1 MAAKE
6 CGPPTQH
13 PGVTKVQEN
22 YANEDKRFSQ
32 RVSLTGLRGSAAGL
46 FVFVPLTSGFGGR
59 PCNGPSA
66 APRRPE
72 PLTARLSA
80 GDRGSG
86 PERRVRDR
94 RANQSP
100 PGSPLWAMLA
110 KPRWKSLELLII
122 NSCMRERA
130 HTQMYTQN
138 PPAPQI
144 SPALGMGAEALPPP
158 PPFPSPLSPPCA
170 AQPGR
175 VPEAPW
181 GRVGCS
187 PAWTCPPRSPS
198 LPPTP
203 RGKLSL
209 LFCPALGGGS
219 PPFFVQEQH
228 SGARAKRALTRG
240 LKASWS
246 PGPSGCGLRDRAG
259 ALRSA
264 EV

>member
-158 PPFPSPLSPPCA
+158 PPFPSPLSP
-170 AQPGR
+170 R
-175 VPEAPW
+175 VPHSRA
-181 GRVGCS
+181 GC
-187 PAWTCPPRSPS
+187 PKHRGDAWAAV
-198 LPPTP
+198 P
-203 RGKLSL
+203 RGRAPRAAPPCL
-209 LFCPALGGGS
+209 LLLGESSRFFFARLWVGGP
-219 PPFFVQEQH
+219 PPFLCKSNTAEPVQ
-228 SGARAKRALTRG
+228 SG
-240 LKASWS
+240 
-246 PGPSGCGLRDRAG
+246 
-259 ALRSA
+259 RSH
-264 EV
+264 EG